1 MFILIYV
8 DGIPL
13 IEVWCMTTINF
24 DTFLTA
30 AVAGAAKSDSSTEVK
45 VWAEYENMK
54 KLAESQSH
62 SRLWQ
67 ELLWLSCA
75 TTLLKIFTFD
85 HTTLHYNMMNASH
98 AVHVTQTTNKQAM
111 QFKFNRLREGF
122 SMSSL
127 CWTCDLY
134 VRWLLS
140 RILVNSTSL
149 STQDIKLIPPGIENV
164 LTFKWHILAKS
175 LLELWK
181 WIFTDNTTVP
191 R

>member
-1 MFILIYV
+1 MRKSVRIFLEICLLICDISYLKRSFNV
-8 DGIPL
+8 HLCWWHPL
-13 IEVWCMTTINF
+13 EVWCMTTINF
-24 DTFLTA
+24 DTFSTA

-45 VWAEYENMK
+45 IWAEYENMK

-111 QFKFNRLREGF
+111 QFKFNRLREGV

-127 CWTCDLY
+127 CWPCDLY
-134 VRWLLS
+134 VRWLFPGFQCTQSHFQLK
-140 RILVNSTSL
+140 TS
-149 STQDIKLIPPGIENV
+149 S
-164 LTFKWHILAKS
+164 
-175 LLELWK
+175 
-181 WIFTDNTTVP
+181 
-191 R
+191 

>member
-1 MFILIYV
+1 MFIYV

-24 DTFLTA
+24 DTFSTA

-85 HTTLHYNMMNASH
+85 HLHYNMM
-98 AVHVTQTTNKQAM
+98 HVTQTTNKQAM
-111 QFKFNRLREGF
+111 QFKFNRLREGV

-149 STQDIKLIPPGIENV
+149 STQDIQWIRPGIENV
-164 LTFKWHILAKS
+164 LTFKWHILAKN
-175 LLELWK
+175 LHELWT